1 MHTNMNTKTKT
12 YMALALALAASA
24 VFAQAGK
31 TAKKPQPAAKPA
43 TAMTAKQKAL
53 YDEML
58 NSTQQLMVV
67 DSTVVDIDKMLESIP
82 LPSDYGKMMAYND
95 FFATDTQPD
104 AYVYVNGFGNKC
116 FYSEMQADSTFML
129 YSRDKLNGEWSEPQP
144 LQELGSRYAR
154 INFPCMMSD
163 GTTMYFSAVSPD
175 GLGGRDLYVT
185 SYDQEEGQFMQPEN
199 VGLPYNSHADDL
211 LYMEDDT
218 DSLAWLAT
226 TRRQP
231 KGKVCIYT
239 IALTGPREN
248 YDADEMDEEELQSLA
263 AIDCIEDTWTSDN
276 VRQSALE
283 RVEKVKSLIAR
294 HKEKQGQPFY
304 IDDRTA
310 CRTASDFSTAETRRL
325 YESIVQKKQQ
335 RQEAE
340 AVVEQLRAKYRKA
353 TTAERARMK
362 QEILADEQAM
372 LQLDDAISQDSKT
385 LRNKEAAARKR

>member
-1 MHTNMNTKTKT
+1 MHSKTKT
-12 YMALALALAASA
+12 YMALALAMAASA
-24 VFAQAGK
+24 VLAQANK
-31 TAKKPQPAAKPA
+31 TAKKPQTAIKPA
-43 TAMTAKQKAL
+43 TTMTARQKAL

-58 NSTQQLMVV
+58 PNTQIMVVV

-82 LPSDYGKMMAYND
+82 LPADNGQMVPYNE

-104 AYVYVNGFGNKC
+104 AYVFVNGFGNKC

-129 YSRDKLNGEWSEPQP
+129 YSRDKLNGNWSEPQP
-144 LQELGSRYAR
+144 LQELGSRYKE
-154 INFPCMMSD
+154 INYPCMMSD
-163 GTTMYFSAVSPD
+163 GTTMYFSAVASD

-248 YDADEMDEEELQSLA
+248 YDADDMDDTELQSLA
-263 AIDCIEDTWTSDN
+263 AIECIEDTWTSEDA
-276 VRQSALE
+276 RQEALA
-283 RVEKVKSLIAR
+283 RVEKVRKMAER
-294 HKEKQGQPFY
+294 HKAKQVQPFY
-304 IDDRTA
+304 VDDRTT
-310 CRTASDFSTAETRRL
+310 CYKASDFSTAETRRL

-340 AVVEQLRAKYRKA
+340 TVVEQLRAKYRKA
-353 TTAERARMK
+353 TAAERSRMQ
-362 QEILADEQAM
+362 QEILADERAL
-372 LQLDDAISQDSKT
+372 LQLDDAISQDTKT
-385 LRNKEAAARKR
+385 LKNKEIAARKR